1 MKPSVDDSERTDST
15 SAHPREPR
23 RVSATDRSGRSDSP
37 PLRIEDCKATVL
49 HGAEFVS
56 FDEFGPS
63 GRLILQLRQGFL
75 DAAVREALRD
85 PDRFLDR
92 PEKSGKLRKRR
103 DQRRRLVGFQVIRI
117 GERKLKLFVKLY
129 RVRSLKDLFEELLF
143 GKRAERSLRNG
154 LEAERRGIPV
164 PPHVGT
170 SRPPVLD
177 RWPSRSALA
186 MLGLPKRRDVL
197 DVLAAI
203 RSDKQDCP
211 IARRRFLRAL
221 GSFCGDVHRRGL
233 AHGDLKAGNVFVLD
247 EASPRFAL
255 IDLDRARLRQIDR
268 TRFDWLDALDLYRM
282 LQSLRR
288 VTCHRDRLALVA
300 AYRRIRGLSRSALRS
315 LGFAITSRYI

>member
-1 MKPSVDDSERTDST
+1 M
-15 SAHPREPR
+15 AM
-23 RVSATDRSGRSDSP
+23 
-37 PLRIEDCKATVL
+37 KATVL
-49 HGAEFVS
+49 SGAEFVS
-56 FDEFGPS
+56 FDEFGPT

-85 PDRFLDR
+85 PDQFLDR

-129 RVRSLKDLFEELLF
+129 RVRSVKDIFEEILF

-170 SRPPVLD
+170 SRPPVLG

-197 DVLAAI
+197 DVLASI
-203 RSDKQDCP
+203 RDEKQNCP
-211 IARRRFLRAL
+211 IARRRFLKSL
-221 GSFCGDVHRRGL
+221 GAFCGDVHRRGL

-247 EASPRFAL
+247 EAAPRFAL
-255 IDLDRARLRQIDR
+255 IDLDRARLRATDR
-268 TRFDWLDALDLYRM
+268 DRFDILDALDLYRM

-288 VTCHRDRLALVA
+288 VTSHSDRLVIVA
-300 AYRRIRGLSRSALRS
+300 AYRRARRLGRRALRTI
-315 LGFAITSRYI
+315 GFSITSRYI